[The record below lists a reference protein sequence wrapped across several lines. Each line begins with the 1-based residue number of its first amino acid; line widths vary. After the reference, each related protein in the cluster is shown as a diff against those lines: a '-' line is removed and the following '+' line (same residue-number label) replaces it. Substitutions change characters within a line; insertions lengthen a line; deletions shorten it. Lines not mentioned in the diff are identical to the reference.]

1 MQVDQFL
8 FVYNPWRANTG
19 GVRFAEAT
27 SGAKRS
33 SNMRLH
39 MKKLGTNLTPEDMAT
54 IERRV
59 GFALGRFGHRIRR
72 TEVLLV
78 DSNGPR
84 GGQDQHCTVHV
95 VLAGL
100 PPVVVEVVD
109 VDPVA
114 AVSRAVER
122 VARRIRDSANRR
134 RDLERQ
140 PGRRDRPD
148 AA

>member
-1 MQVDQFL
+1 
-8 FVYNPWRANTG
+8 
-19 GVRFAEAT
+19 
-27 SGAKRS
+27 
-33 SNMRLH
+33 MRLH
-39 MKKLGTNLTPEDMAT
+39 IKKLGTNLTPEDTAT

-59 GFALGRFGHRIRR
+59 HFALARFGHRIRR
-72 TEVLLV
+72 TDVLLV

-109 VDPVA
+109 VDLLA

-122 VARRIRDSANRR
+122 VARRIRDSAGRQ
-134 RDLERQ
+134 RDLQRQ
-140 PGRRDRPD
+140 PGRGNRTDV
-148 AA
+148 A

>member
-1 MQVDQFL
+1 
-8 FVYNPWRANTG
+8 
-19 GVRFAEAT
+19 
-27 SGAKRS
+27 
-33 SNMRLH
+33 MRLH
-39 MKKLGTNLTPEDMAT
+39 VKKLGTNMTPEDSAT

-59 GFALGRFGHRIRR
+59 HFALGRFGHRIRR

-84 GGQDQHCTVHV
+84 GGLDQHCTVHV

-109 VDPVA
+109 AEPLT

-122 VARRIRDSANRR
+122 VARRIRDSAHRQ
-134 RDLERQ
+134 RDRQRQ
-140 PGRRDRPD
+140 PGRGTRTGV
-148 AA
+148 A

>member
-1 MQVDQFL
+1 
-8 FVYNPWRANTG
+8 
-19 GVRFAEAT
+19 
-27 SGAKRS
+27 
-33 SNMRLH
+33 MRLH
-39 MKKLGTNLTPEDMAT
+39 VKKLGTNMTPEDTAT

-59 GFALGRFGHRIRR
+59 HFALGCFAQHIRR

-84 GGQDQHCTVHV
+84 GGPDQHCTIHV

-109 VDPVA
+109 VDPLA

-122 VARRIRDSANRR
+122 VARRIRDSASRQ
-134 RDLERQ
+134 RDLQRQ
-140 PGRRDRPD
+140 PGRGTRTDV
-148 AA
+148 A

>member
-1 MQVDQFL
+1 
-8 FVYNPWRANTG
+8 
-19 GVRFAEAT
+19 
-27 SGAKRS
+27 
-33 SNMRLH
+33 MRLH
-39 MKKLGTNLTPEDMAT
+39 VKKLGSSLAPEDLAT
-54 IERRV
+54 VERRV
-59 GFALGRFGHRIRR
+59 HFALGRFGHRIRR

-84 GGQDQHCTVHV
+84 GGPDQHCTIHV

-109 VDPVA
+109 VDPLA

-122 VARRIRDSANRR
+122 VARRIRDGASRQRDVQRR
-134 RDLERQ
+134 
-140 PGRRDRPD
+140 PGRADRID

>member
-1 MQVDQFL
+1 
-8 FVYNPWRANTG
+8 
-19 GVRFAEAT
+19 
-27 SGAKRS
+27 
-33 SNMRLH
+33 MRLH
-39 MKKLGTNLTPEDMAT
+39 LKKPGMNLTAEDKTT

-59 GFALGRFGHRIRR
+59 HFALARFGHRIRR

-109 VDPVA
+109 VDPLA

-122 VARRIRDSANRR
+122 VARRIRDSAGRQ
-134 RDLERQ
+134 RDLQRQ
-140 PGRRDRPD
+140 PGRRKRTDV
-148 AA
+148 A